1 MMQLVYIIGALVVV
15 PLCALLF
22 VWHRRSS
29 LPERHHAHHDTYTA
43 STLFIYS
50 LSALTVCITCVGVC
64 LTCALQFEAMPSPWD
79 DVIAAASFF
88 AAFSYTLSCAL
99 IIISR
104 YSIQTYENEMHLTTL
119 MGATYVIPYADIV
132 SMYWTSRSSFLE
144 APALRLCYTPVPDQ
158 SAHHAHPV
166 HIKIWALLD
175 IDQILLRINRFDVL
189 HASRDNVS

>member
-1 MMQLVYIIGALVVV
+1 
-15 PLCALLF
+15 
-22 VWHRRSS
+22 
-29 LPERHHAHHDTYTA
+29 
-43 STLFIYS
+43 
-50 LSALTVCITCVGVC
+50 
-64 LTCALQFEAMPSPWD
+64 MPSPWD

-158 SAHHAHPV
+158 SAHHAHPM